1 VGHCR
6 RKQRQQIFLFRSFDL
21 QSEVVDDPARD
32 PACAAAPPSN
42 AGKVAVCRQRLHVPA
57 QVCEFLIDSLQR
69 HREVC
74 MCLLEGGGGW
84 MLSSRVSGFHEAQLF
99 VKLILKNERV
109 SVCEPGGCAET
120 NG

>member
-1 VGHCR
+1 MGLNGTPLV
-6 RKQRQQIFLFRSFDL
+6 QQPH
-21 QSEVVDDPARD
+21 QQHVDSGGGGVMVR
-32 PACAAAPPSN
+32 
-42 AGKVAVCRQRLHVPA
+42 VYVPA
-57 QVCEFLIDSLQR
+57 QVCKLLIDSLQR

-74 MCLLEGGGGW
+74 LCLLEGGGGW